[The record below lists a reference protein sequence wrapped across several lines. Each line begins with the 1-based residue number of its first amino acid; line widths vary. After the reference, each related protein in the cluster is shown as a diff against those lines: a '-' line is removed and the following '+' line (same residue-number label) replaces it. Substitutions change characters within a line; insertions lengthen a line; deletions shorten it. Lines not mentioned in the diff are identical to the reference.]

1 MDVTGCSP
9 QGRKELDTTEATEH
23 ERNNLR
29 EKTKD
34 NASMEGQDAVG
45 GSIWWLSENRTS
57 EAMRN
62 LKSKGEDIQEGLE
75 RRRKPQD
82 EGLRPV
88 LGTDTAQEKPT
99 PGGNSELVWLP

>member
-45 GSIWWLSENRTS
+45 RSMVVIREQNLRGYEELKKQGRGHSRGIRKAEKTS
-57 EAMRN
+57 R
-62 LKSKGEDIQEGLE
+62 
-75 RRRKPQD
+75 
-82 EGLRPV
+82 
-88 LGTDTAQEKPT
+88 
-99 PGGNSELVWLP
+99 